1 VGAGPGLAPAGHLL
15 PRDELAA
22 ALLDGL
28 LALELVDDAVQGGRV
43 DAELGARLAD
53 GDAGPLADEA
63 EQLRAPVR
71 ARAARLSPAP
81 RAPGRA
87 GGAGARARR
96 RGAPGVGARGALA
109 PNAEAVGDL
118 LQLAVLGDG
127 GLELLEAPDDTLLE
141 VSADPRPAADARAPG
156 VRRRRGPG

>member
-43 DAELGARLAD
+43 DAER
-53 GDAGPLADEA
+53 
-63 EQLRAPVR
+63 
-71 ARAARLSPAP
+71 
-81 RAPGRA
+81 
-87 GGAGARARR
+87 
-96 RGAPGVGARGALA
+96 
-109 PNAEAVGDL
+109 DL
-118 LQLAVLGDG
+118 LQPAVLGDG